1 MILLQGTSNLLK
13 YELMKDRL
21 KDIKEIELIRPT
33 DLNITIDIKEDGKSV
48 EENAIKKAKAYYEVT
63 HLPVITE
70 DSGLYIDKFK
80 DYEQPGL
87 YVKRVNGKEN
97 LTDTEI
103 LNYYID
109 KLNSYG
115 GSSLAHYYTGVC
127 IIDENGNI
135 YSDTITETP
144 FLLTTNMNSTNS
156 IKGGILEP
164 ISYDIDSNKYFSE
177 RTDED
182 KEKHYKSLNDKYK
195 ILIKKYLLKEE
206 IDYGRNI

>member
-70 DSGLYIDKFK
+70 DSGLYIGKFK
-80 DYEQPGL
+80 DYEQPSL

-144 FLLTTNMNSTNS
+144 FLLTTNINSANS

-177 RTDED
+177 RTDE
-182 KEKHYKSLNDKYK
+182 EKKLHYKDLDDKYK
-195 ILIKKYLLKEE
+195 ILIKKYLLKGE